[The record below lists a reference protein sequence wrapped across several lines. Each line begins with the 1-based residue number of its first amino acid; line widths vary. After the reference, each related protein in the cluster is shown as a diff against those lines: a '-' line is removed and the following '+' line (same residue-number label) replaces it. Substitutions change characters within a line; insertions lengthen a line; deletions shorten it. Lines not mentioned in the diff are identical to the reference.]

1 MKLFD
6 GPINF
11 VPIQSPPPTFQLAL
25 RHLVPQDQMPR
36 GIDPNTIGQFA
47 IEYDDSDLG
56 DAITLMEDKK
66 CRREEVSDEVV
77 SLESKKRKS
86 GK

>member
-1 MKLFD
+1 
-6 GPINF
+6 
-11 VPIQSPPPTFQLAL
+11 
-25 RHLVPQDQMPR
+25 MPC
-36 GIDPNTIGQFA
+36 GIDPTTVGQFA

-66 CRREEVSDEVV
+66 RRREEVSDEVV

>member
-1 MKLFD
+1 
-6 GPINF
+6 
-11 VPIQSPPPTFQLAL
+11 
-25 RHLVPQDQMPR
+25 MPR